1 MRVNYKKLLQTIY
14 YFLVAALM
22 LSGCV
27 SLPDNS
33 NRIESYVITDGHK
46 TALGKDVRSSRDQRN
61 AQDGFIILDKGLDA
75 FVARLALAEKAE
87 KSLDVQYYLYHDDL
101 VGGLLAAYLLRAAD
115 RSVRVRLLID
125 DMDMENR
132 DSSLLAMDNHPNI
145 EIRIFNPF
153 NRGMSRLPQFVSGF
167 GTITRRM
174 HNKSFTADN
183 TASIL
188 GGRNIG
194 NEYFDANPTLEFA
207 DLDVLAV
214 GDVVK
219 EVSSSFDLYWNSQL
233 AYPVT
238 TLIEASLND
247 EKALALRKELYVFL
261 KKHENS
267 DYAQAL
273 RTSVLAKNIRE
284 QKINFISGD
293 AAIVVDHPDK
303 ITRSRD
309 ATELHL
315 VSQLEP
321 YFENIQNELIIISP
335 YFVPG
340 DEGVEFYRQL
350 INKGVRV
357 RILTNSLSS
366 NDVSVVHAGYAKYRI
381 ALLKSGVELYEIN
394 KKLTRIQRKGKKG
407 SGGLSKASLHAKAF
421 ILDREKVFIG
431 SLNLDPRSFYE
442 NTEIGLIINSTEIA
456 TAMAETI
463 TQDMTQFA
471 FRLKLYTDEEGFEE
485 IRWHGYENGK
495 PITFDDEPYTS
506 FWRRLG
512 VGIMGL
518 LPIESQL

>member
-1 MRVNYKKLLQTIY
+1 
-14 YFLVAALM
+14 
-22 LSGCV
+22 
-27 SLPDNS
+27 
-33 NRIESYVITDGHK
+33 
-46 TALGKDVRSSRDQRN
+46 
-61 AQDGFIILDKGLDA
+61 
-75 FVARLALAEKAE
+75 
-87 KSLDVQYYLYHDDL
+87 
-101 VGGLLAAYLLRAAD
+101 
-115 RSVRVRLLID
+115 
-125 DMDMENR
+125 
-132 DSSLLAMDNHPNI
+132 
-145 EIRIFNPF
+145 
-153 NRGMSRLPQFVSGF
+153 
-167 GTITRRM
+167 
-174 HNKSFTADN
+174 
-183 TASIL
+183 
-188 GGRNIG
+188 
-194 NEYFDANPTLEFA
+194 
-207 DLDVLAV
+207 
-214 GDVVK
+214 VVK

-238 TLIEASLND
+238 TLIETPLND